1 MITPRRQ
8 MVVIACL
15 LAAGLLTLLMAPFV
29 GMESISWDQVFGADK
44 SLADY
49 RIFWQVRVPRVLLA
63 YLAGTGLALAGMTFQ
78 SLFRNPLATPFTL
91 GIASGA
97 SLGAAIAIRVGFTVL
112 ILGVSGV
119 SIAAFAGAMF
129 SVFLVFG
136 LTRLRRGFSSGTL
149 LLAGVAVGFFFS
161 SVILFV
167 QYMSSFSESY
177 RIIRWLMGGLD
188 VVGMDAPLSLLPFLL
203 VGTGVVLFLTGE
215 LNLLATGED
224 LAASRGV
231 DVKFTRQLLFLAT
244 SLLVGGV
251 VALCGPIGFVGMMCP
266 HICRL
271 MVGPNHRVL
280 ALATALFGGL
290 FLLVCDTFART
301 IIAPAEIPV
310 GVITALLGGPFFIW
324 LLLRSAPGRLS
335 V

>member
-1 MITPRRQ
+1 LNLKRREI
-8 MVVIACL
+8 VIL
-15 LAAGLLTLLMAPFV
+15 LSLLVGGLLVVMAAPFV
-29 GMESISWDQVFGADK
+29 GMKGISLNHILDGTRYPVDH
-44 SLADY
+44 D
-49 RIFWQVRVPRVLLA
+49 IFWHVRVPRVLLA
-63 YLAGTGLALAGMTFQ
+63 WLAGAGLALAGMTFQ

-97 SLGAAIAIRVGFTVL
+97 SLGAAIAIRLGWTVL

-119 SIAAFAGAMF
+119 SIAAFVGALA
-129 SVFLVFG
+129 SVMLVFG

-167 QYMSSFSESY
+167 QYISSFSESY
-177 RIIRWLMGGLD
+177 RIIRWLMGGLE

-203 VGTGVVLFLTGE
+203 TGAGIIFFLVRE

-224 LAASRGV
+224 IAASRGV
-231 DVKFTRQLLFLAT
+231 DVKLTRQLLFFAT

-271 MVGPNHRVL
+271 LVGPNHRVL
-280 ALATALFGGL
+280 AVATMLFGGL
-290 FLLVCDTFART
+290 FLTLCDTFART

-310 GVITALLGGPFFIW
+310 GVITALLGGPFFLW
-324 LLLRSAPGRLS
+324 LLVRARS

>member
-1 MITPRRQ
+1 MNLTRREILILLGLLVGGFL
-8 MVVIACL
+8 MVVA
-15 LAAGLLTLLMAPFV
+15 APFV
-29 GMESISWDQVFGADK
+29 GMKAISLDHVMDGTKFPVDH
-44 SLADY
+44 D
-49 RIFWQVRVPRVLLA
+49 IFWRVRVPRVLLA
-63 YLAGTGLALAGMTFQ
+63 WLAGAGLALAGMTFQ

-97 SLGAAIAIRVGFTVL
+97 SLGAAIAIRLGWTVL

-119 SIAAFAGAMF
+119 SIAAFVGALA
-129 SVFLVFG
+129 SVMLVFG

-167 QYMSSFSESY
+167 QYISSFSESY
-177 RIIRWLMGGLD
+177 RIIRWLMGGLE

-203 VGTGVVLFLTGE
+203 TGAGVIFFLVRE

-224 LAASRGV
+224 IAASRGV
-231 DVKFTRQLLFLAT
+231 DVKLTRKLLFFAT

-271 MVGPNHRVL
+271 LVGPNHRVL
-280 ALATALFGGL
+280 AVATALFGGL
-290 FLLVCDTFART
+290 FLTLCDTFART

-310 GVITALLGGPFFIW
+310 GVITALLGGPFFLW
-324 LLLRSAPGRLS
+324 LLVRARS